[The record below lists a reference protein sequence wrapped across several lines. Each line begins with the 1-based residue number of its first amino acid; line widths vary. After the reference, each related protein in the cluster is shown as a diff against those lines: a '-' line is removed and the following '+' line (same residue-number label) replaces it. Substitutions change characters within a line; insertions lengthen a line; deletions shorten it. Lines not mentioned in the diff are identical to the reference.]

1 MIPNQVGYQDA
12 TTEQVLPKTERYL
25 DLAAQGRSQ
34 WWLYALGVFIIPFP
48 AIFLVFAILVIL
60 IDGLGVLSLADAER
74 FIQEPDKPVLYFVLL
89 NVSVITMLPGLA
101 VAVKLLHR
109 RPLLSLVTP
118 DPPIDWR
125 RIARG
130 AVVWIVLMAAFTAFE
145 HVLFP
150 DRYRLSFNA
159 ERFFPFLLPVLV
171 LTPMQAATEELLRG
185 YLMQALSLLTRRPTL
200 IATLSSLAF
209 SALHFENPEVERY
222 GVAIMAA
229 NYFVCGILFSTIA
242 LRDGRLELAIGVHAG
257 NNLFCA
263 LVSNNEGS
271 VLKTESIFISSFD
284 PAYGLVAAL
293 ISTLACHWWIFGRSG
308 VLNAPRC

>member
-1 MIPNQVGYQDA
+1 M
-12 TTEQVLPKTERYL
+12 LPKTERYL

-34 WWLYALGVFIIPFP
+34 WWLYALGVFIIAFSTVGLQ
-48 AIFLVFAILVIL
+48 FLIVILV
-60 IDGLGVLSLADAER
+60 GLLLPHVDAER
-74 FIQEPDKPVLYFVLL
+74 FIRELSGEEPGNSVLAFVGL
-89 NVSVITMLPGLA
+89 NLSIIALLPGLA

-109 RPLLSLVTP
+109 RTLVSLVTP

-130 AVVWIVLMAAFTAFE
+130 AVVWIVLVAAFTAFE
-145 HVLFP
+145 HLLFP

-171 LTPMQAATEELLRG
+171 LTPMQAATEELVCRG
-185 YLMQALSLLTRRPTL
+185 YLMQALGLLTRRLTL
-200 IATLSSLAF
+200 IAILSSLAF
-209 SALHFENPEVERY
+209 TALHLGNPDVERH

-229 NYFVCGILFSTIA
+229 NYFVFGILLSTIA
-242 LRDGRLELAIGVHAG
+242 LRDGRLELAIGVHAA
-257 NNLFCA
+257 NNLFSA

-271 VLKTESIFISSFD
+271 DGFNTESIFISPFD
-284 PAYGLVAAL
+284 PAYGLVATL
-293 ISTLACHWWIFGRSG
+293 ISTLAFHWWIFGRSG